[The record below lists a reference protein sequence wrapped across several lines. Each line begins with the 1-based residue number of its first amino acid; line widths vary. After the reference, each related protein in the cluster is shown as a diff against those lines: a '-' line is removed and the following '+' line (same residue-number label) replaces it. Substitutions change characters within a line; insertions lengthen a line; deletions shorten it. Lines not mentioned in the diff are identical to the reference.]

1 MTRALPL
8 TALKTFEVAARLL
21 SFKRAAQELNVTPT
35 AVSHQIQNLE
45 ETLGTKLFRRLP
57 GGLELT
63 SAGEVALPC
72 LQDGFGKLKE
82 AIELIDSAGSGDVL
96 TVLAPPSFAMR
107 WLMPRLHRFA
117 IKHPEIDIR
126 VSTRTR
132 EFSYRSLGGIRS
144 VQTDSLQAWCDE
156 LDVVVA
162 FGSGNYPGFAV
173 THLFP
178 LSITALCSPQLLEKT
193 PPLALETLCAHQLL
207 HDDRGLMYDQQSY
220 WDTWLQA
227 QHVGGIDTQS
237 GPHFSH
243 SILALGAAVD
253 GLGIT
258 VSTPALAR
266 EELRNGKLIKPFPFE
281 MPLSSSYYLVSNENV
296 ARREAIVAFRDWA
309 SAEAQSERDEHAR
322 TLEHGQQTR
331 NERSDV

>member
-1 MTRALPL
+1 MSRPLPL

-72 LQDGFGKLKE
+72 LQEGFGKLKE
-82 AIELIDSAGSGDVL
+82 AIDLIGNVSNGDVL

-117 IKHPEIDIR
+117 IHYPGIDIR

-132 EFSYRSLGGIRS
+132 EFAYRSLGGVRP
-144 VQTDSLQAWCDE
+144 VPTDSLQAWCDE

-173 THLFP
+173 TQLFP
-178 LSITALCSPQLLEKT
+178 LTITALCSPRLLDT
-193 PPLALETLCAHQLL
+193 TLPLALETLGQHQLL
-207 HDDRGLMYDQQSY
+207 HDDRGIMYDQQSY

-227 QHVGGIDTQS
+227 QQVNDIDTTS

-243 SILALGAAVD
+243 SILALEAAVD

-266 EELRNGKLIKPFPFE
+266 ESLQNGKLVKPFPFE
-281 MPLSSSYYLVSNENV
+281 MPLSSSYYLVSNENM
-296 ARREAIVAFRDWA
+296 ARREAVMAFRDWA
-309 SAEAQSERDEHAR
+309 LAEAGAEREEHAR
-322 TLEHGQQTR
+322 ALER
-331 NERSDV
+331 V

>member
-1 MTRALPL
+1 MSRPLPL

-72 LQDGFGKLKE
+72 LQEGFGKLKE
-82 AIELIDSAGSGDVL
+82 AIDLIGNVSTGDVL

-117 IKHPEIDIR
+117 IRYPEIDVR

-132 EFSYRSLGGIRS
+132 EFAYRSIGSVRP
-144 VQTDSLQAWCDE
+144 VQTDSLHAWCDE

-162 FGSGNYPGFAV
+162 FGAGGFPGFAV
-173 THLFP
+173 TQLFP
-178 LSITALCSPQLLEKT
+178 LTITALCAPSLLEET
-193 PPLALETLCAHQLL
+193 PHLSLDTLGRHQIL

-220 WDTWLQA
+220 WDMWLQA
-227 QHVGGIDTQS
+227 QHVNGIDTLC

-243 SILALGAAVD
+243 SILALEAAVE

-266 EELRNGKLIKPFPFE
+266 DDLRNGKLVKPFPFE

-296 ARREAIVAFRDWA
+296 ARRDAVAAFREWA
-309 SAEAQSERDEHAR
+309 LAEAQAERDEHALAR
-322 TLEHGQQTR
+322 HE
-331 NERSDV
+331 

>member
-1 MTRALPL
+1 MSRPLPL

-21 SFKRAAQELNVTPT
+21 SFKRAAHELNVTPT

-72 LQDGFGKLKE
+72 LQEGFAKLKE
-82 AIELIDSAGSGDVL
+82 AIDLIGNVSTGDVL

-117 IKHPEIDIR
+117 IRYPEIDVR

-132 EFSYRSLGGIRS
+132 EFAYRSIGGARPM
-144 VQTDSLQAWCDE
+144 QTDSLHAWCDE

-162 FGSGNYPGFAV
+162 FGAGTFPGFAV
-173 THLFP
+173 TQLFP
-178 LSITALCSPQLLEKT
+178 LSITALCAPRLLEQT
-193 PPLALETLCAHQLL
+193 PNLSLDTLKGQQLL
-207 HDDRGLMYDQQSY
+207 HDDRGIMYDHQSY

-227 QHVGGIDTQS
+227 QHVNNVDTLS

-243 SILALGAAVD
+243 SILALEAAVE

-266 EELRNGKLIKPFPFE
+266 DELRDGRLVKPFPFE
-281 MPLSSSYYLVSNENV
+281 MALGSSYSLVSNENV
-296 ARREAIVAFRDWA
+296 ARRHAVAAFREWA
-309 SAEAQSERDEHAR
+309 SGEAQAERAEHAR
-322 TLEHGQQTR
+322 ALHR
-331 NERSDV
+331 D

>member
-1 MTRALPL
+1 MSRPLPL

-72 LQDGFGKLKE
+72 LQDGFGKLKD
-82 AIELIDSAGSGDVL
+82 AIELISSASGGDVL

-117 IKHPEIDIR
+117 MQYPGVDIR

-132 EFSYRSLGGIRS
+132 EFAYRSLGGTRA
-144 VQTDSLQAWCDE
+144 VQTDSLQSWCDE

-162 FGSGNYPGFAV
+162 FGAGDYPGFAV
-173 THLFP
+173 TPLFP
-178 LSITALCSPQLLEKT
+178 LSITALCAPQLLDAQPGLT
-193 PPLALETLCAHQLL
+193 LETLGRHQLL
-207 HDDRGLMYDQQSY
+207 HDDRGLMYGPQSY
-220 WDTWLQA
+220 WNAWLEA
-227 QHVGGIDTQS
+227 QGIMNVDTQP

-243 SILALGAAVD
+243 SILALEAAVD

-266 EELRNGKLIKPFPFE
+266 EHLKAGKLVKPFPFE
-281 MPLSSSYYLVSNENV
+281 LTLESTYYLVSNEHV
-296 ARREAIVAFRDWA
+296 ARRDAVAAFRAWA
-309 SAEAQSERDEHAR
+309 HAEAQAERDEY
-322 TLEHGQQTR
+322 
-331 NERSDV
+331 ERALVRG